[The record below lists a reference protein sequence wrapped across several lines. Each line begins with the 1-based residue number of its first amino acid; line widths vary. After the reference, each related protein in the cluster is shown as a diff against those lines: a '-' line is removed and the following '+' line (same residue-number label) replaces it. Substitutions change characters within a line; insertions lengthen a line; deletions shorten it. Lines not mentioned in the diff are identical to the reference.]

1 MKPLDGVRIV
11 DFTQVFAGPFC
22 TYQLSLL
29 GAEVIKI
36 ETPGVGD
43 TLRGYQHGAG
53 DAMGGMGGSF
63 ISINGGK
70 KSTAINLK
78 HPAGKAILAKLI
90 GTGDVLVEN
99 FRNGVLDRH
108 GFSWEACKAL
118 NPRLVY
124 ASMSGFG
131 ASGPFKD
138 WPAFDHT
145 MQAMTGMMSL
155 NGEPGDAPTK
165 VGFPVVD
172 AFTGYVTAFG
182 IMAALRQRD
191 RTGEG
196 QLLDVSMFD
205 ASLVLMTS
213 MVVPYLNA
221 GTEPKQLGSRGYSG
235 SPTSD
240 LFKTRDGHI
249 SLGANNQI
257 QYEGL
262 CKAIGAPELVTD
274 PRFSSHA
281 ARIANDRALR
291 DALEA
296 VFATGDA
303 AEWEAKINGAG
314 VPASKL
320 RTVFEACT
328 LPHLEGRDL
337 MLRTRMSQKDDREI
351 TVLNNGFRAD
361 WNGVEAPSPMLGQHT
376 DEVLMGLGYA
386 AAEIEAFRSEGAVA

>member
-1 MKPLDGVRIV
+1 MKPLEGVRVI

-29 GAEVIKI
+29 GAEVIKV
-36 ETPGVGD
+36 EAPGGGD
-43 TLRGYQHGAG
+43 ALRGYGHGAG

-70 KSTAINLK
+70 KSVAVNLK
-78 HPAGKAILAKLI
+78 PEAGKALLRSLI
-90 GTGDVLVEN
+90 ESGDILVEN
-99 FRNGVLDRH
+99 FRNGVMERN

-131 ASGPFKD
+131 STGPYKD

-155 NGEPGDAPTK
+155 NGEPGDPPMK
-165 VGFPVVD
+165 VGFPVID
-172 AFTGYVTAFG
+172 AFTGYVAAFG
-182 IMAALRQRD
+182 ILAALRQRD
-191 RTGEG
+191 QTGEG
-196 QLLDVSMFD
+196 QLVDVSMFD

-221 GTEPKQLGSRGYSG
+221 GQQPKQLGSRGYSG

-240 LFKTRDGHI
+240 LFAARDGHV
-249 SLGANNQI
+249 SLGANTQP
-257 QYEGL
+257 QYEAL
-262 CKAIGAPELVTD
+262 CRAIGAPQLVDD
-274 PRFSSHA
+274 PRFKTLKD
-281 ARIANDRALR
+281 RIANDVALR
-291 DALEA
+291 AAIEGI
-296 VFATGDA
+296 FATDDA
-303 AEWEAKINGAG
+303 EVWEARINAAG

-320 RTVFEACT
+320 RTVFEACS
-328 LPHLEGRDL
+328 LPHLAERGL
-337 MLRTRMSQKDDREI
+337 MIPNKMSQKDDRDI

-361 WNGVEAPSPMLGQHT
+361 WNGIDTPSPMLGQHT
-376 DEVLMGLGYA
+376 DEVLISLGISEREIA
-386 AAEIEAFRSEGAVA
+386 ALRQEGAIG

>member
-43 TLRGYQHGAG
+43 VLRGYRHGAG
-53 DAMGGMGGSF
+53 DPMGGMGGSF

-78 HPAGKAILAKLI
+78 HPDGKAILAKLI
-90 GTGDVLVEN
+90 GTADVLVEN
-99 FRNGVLDRH
+99 FRGGVLDRQ

-118 NPRLVY
+118 NPRLIY

-131 ASGPFKD
+131 AGGANGD

-155 NGEPGDAPTK
+155 NGEPGSPPTK

-172 AFTGYVTAFG
+172 AFTGYVAAFG

-191 RTGEG
+191 QTGEG
-196 QLLDVSMFD
+196 QRVDVSMFD
-205 ASLVLMTS
+205 ASMVLMTS

-249 SLGANNQI
+249 SLGANTQA
-257 QYEGL
+257 QYEAL
-262 CKAIGAPELVTD
+262 CQAIGAPELATD
-274 PRFSSHA
+274 PRFATHQ
-281 ARIANDRALR
+281 ARIGNDAALR
-291 DALEA
+291 EALEA
-296 VFATGDA
+296 IFETGDA
-303 AEWEAKINGAG
+303 ETWEARINAAG
-314 VPASKL
+314 VPAAKL
-320 RTVFEACT
+320 RTVFEACK
-328 LPHLEGRDL
+328 LPQAEGRDL
-337 MLRTRMSQKDDREI
+337 MLRTRMSKDDDREI
-351 TVLNNGFRAD
+351 TVLNNGFRAG
-361 WNGVEAPSPMLGQHT
+361 WNGLDGPSPLLGQHT

-386 AAEIEAFRSEGAVA
+386 AAEIEAFRRKGAVA